1 MEVEVSCAHTW
12 NIARHLAGWSH
23 VSPPCRDSFFASSPL
38 PRMTWYQKIGR
49 KRAMALATGRKPA
62 SKSINMSSRFE
73 YGDLCFHMIIT

>member
-1 MEVEVSCAHTW
+1 VRTHGTLLAISQVVSC
-12 NIARHLAGWSH
+12 
-23 VSPPCRDSFFASSPL
+23 SPPCRDSFFASSPL

-73 YGDLCFHMIIT
+73 YGDLCFLMIIT